1 MIAMYVDNFL
11 LSLDVIEAVKLVKK
25 SLSGCFET
33 KTLVVDL
40 ANED

>member
-11 LSLDVIEAVKLVKK
+11 LSFDDIEAVKLVKK
-25 SLSGCFET
+25 SVSRCFEM